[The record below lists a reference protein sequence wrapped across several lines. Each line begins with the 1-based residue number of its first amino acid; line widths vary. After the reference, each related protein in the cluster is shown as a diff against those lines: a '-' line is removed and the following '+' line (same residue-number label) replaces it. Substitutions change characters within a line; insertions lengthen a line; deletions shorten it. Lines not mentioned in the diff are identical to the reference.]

1 MPFIGPS
8 AASFILALISSA
20 VVFLLRTQVRSMRET
35 VGVGMRMAR
44 PLSLPLS
51 SGMTSPM
58 ALAAPV
64 VVGIMETAA
73 ARARR
78 RSSCGRSRMRW
89 SLV

>member
-1 MPFIGPS
+1 MGCFF
-8 AASFILALISSA
+8 AACWSFLFTSSM
-20 VVFLLRTQVRSMRET
+20 VVFFSTSTVRSTRET

-44 PLSLPLS
+44 PLSLPFN
-51 SGMTSPM
+51 SGMTRPM

-64 VVGIMETAA
+64 EVGIIERLA